1 MLFSLNSRYP
11 SHDPYP
17 IHHTIWTKASRGG
30 RMAVLRQRIPKRLSL
45 PEWVGVPEM
54 LWHSVEFAEVTGFSA
69 PVQRSIK
76 AVTGEE
82 LERSL
87 DLSVVPREE
96 RQVEFTF
103 RASPG
108 APQCRF
114 ADKAGRPI
122 PAEYRVVLK
131 PTQWVSFERNI
142 RLVDWDEGSWWY
154 EHWTINAA
162 VTDSVQSAQFFLV
175 QPPLRQY
182 SLKAR
187 LH

>member
-1 MLFSLNSRYP
+1 MFAREECLDDSMILIQS
-11 SHDPYP
+11 
-17 IHHTIWTKASRGG
+17 IHTIWTKASRGG
-30 RMAVLRQRIPKRLSL
+30 RMAALRQRIPRRLPL
-45 PEWVGVPEM
+45 PEWGGSPAL
-54 LWHSVEFAEVTGFSA
+54 LWHSVEFAEVAGFSA
-69 PVQRSIK
+69 PVHRSIK

-87 DLSVVPREE
+87 DLSVVLREQGE
-96 RQVEFTF
+96 VEFTF

-108 APQCRF
+108 APQWRF

-122 PAEYRVVLK
+122 PAECRAVLE
-131 PTQWVSFERNI
+131 PTEWVSFERNT
-142 RLVDWDEGSWWY
+142 RLVDWDQGSWWY

-162 VTDSVQSAQFFLV
+162 VTDSAPSAQFFLV